1 MTAAAAAAALILER
15 WEAGRR
21 FYPFPIDPVRGAE
34 WPPGWHP
41 TPLDRPYLA
50 SPAQIAALAITRA
63 NANALQHKAGPL
75 SKRRT
80 PFNAG

>member
-1 MTAAAAAAALILER
+1 MTAAAAAAALLLER
-15 WEAGRR
+15 WDTGWR
-21 FYPFPIDPVRGAE
+21 FYPFPIDPISGAE

-41 TPLDRPYLA
+41 TPVEPRYRA

-63 NANALQHKAGPL
+63 NAIALQHKAGPL
-75 SKRRT
+75 SKRRS